1 MRRSLSDP
9 LLRVTPAM
17 WLLACAGD
25 PSAKAPDPTPESPTE
40 PPAETTECAS
50 TAPDGADGWS
60 EAELEAF
67 YTTEVHPLL
76 VRELADGGCA
86 DCHVPGSTHAVV
98 IWSDDPARTFQSFWS
113 AGRLDVD
120 AARGLVA
127 VVAPDAPTRM
137 PLGGPAWSDE
147 ERLAVE
153 QLACAI
159 EQSGQEPTPACS
171 DPVDPGHTPLRRL
184 ANWQYG
190 QTVAATTG
198 HTAAVAD
205 TLAPDDLA
213 HGFDAVGAAQS
224 FAPTTWSATW
234 APQRR
239 SRPRPSTSR
248 CPSTCL
254 PKPSCC
260 RALRTPATPWSR
272 AGAGVAHKTT
282 VTGASSESAP
292 GSTCR
297 CFPSNTL
304 APTP

>member
-98 IWSDDPARTFQSFWS
+98 IWSDDPTRTFQSFWS

-127 VVAPDAPTRM
+127 VVAPDAPTRTF
-137 PLGGPAWSDE
+137 LGGPAWSDE

-153 QLACAI
+153 PGLCHRAERA
-159 EQSGQEPTPACS
+159 GAHPGPFRPRRPRHTPAS
-171 DPVDPGHTPLRRL
+171 P

-198 HTAAVAD
+198 HAAAVPTRA
-205 TLAPDDLA
+205 LDDLA
-213 HGFDAVGAAQS
+213 HGFTRWARPRAAPTHLERYLGAAETVAAETLDIPVPLDV
-224 FAPTTWSATW
+224 FAGLLLSGRGTGDPVE
-234 APQRR
+234 
-239 SRPRPSTSR
+239 
-248 CPSTCL
+248 L
-254 PKPSCC
+254 
-260 RALRTPATPWSR
+260 SR
-272 AGAGVAHKTT
+272 AGGPQDDGYWRFQRIRAWVDR
-282 VTGASSESAP
+282 
-292 GSTCR
+292 R